1 MDGIHDLGGK
11 QGFGAVQREAD
22 EPVFHERWEARVLG
36 IRLLGDG
43 GTALN
48 IDHFRHGIE
57 RIDPVAYLTHG
68 YYGRWLGGLETR
80 LVEAGVLDTATITR
94 RAIEI
99 GASANDLIAARP
111 MADPDRVDYRPAAS
125 GNQRAIPGVRRR
137 DLQWVRA
144 CALRRTACR
153 VIPGCRRMRAIA
165 LGRSLRGVAAGCS
178 RTPTRTVTARIPN
191 TCTQSHFRARNC
203 GARGRSPASSCISTC
218 SSRTWMPRLMLTE
231 GVRMTDSR
239 APAIRAEA
247 IESLLIEK
255 GLITAAAVDEV
266 VERYNDRVGPL
277 NGARVVARAWC
288 DAGFKQALLADGTAA
303 VATFAF
309 DGGQTEK
316 LVVVE
321 NTANVHNVVVCTLCS
336 CYPWAI
342 LGLPPRW
349 YKDPAYRSRIVREP
363 RRVLEEFGVRLDAD
377 VEIRVWDS
385 SAEVRYLVLPQR
397 PAGTDG
403 ATEAELVGRV
413 TRDAMIGVEVLR

>member
-1 MDGIHDLGGK
+1 
-11 QGFGAVQREAD
+11 
-22 EPVFHERWEARVLG
+22 
-36 IRLLGDG
+36 
-43 GTALN
+43 
-48 IDHFRHGIE
+48 
-57 RIDPVAYLTHG
+57 
-68 YYGRWLGGLETR
+68 
-80 LVEAGVLDTATITR
+80 
-94 RAIEI
+94 
-99 GASANDLIAARP
+99 
-111 MADPDRVDYRPAAS
+111 
-125 GNQRAIPGVRRR
+125 
-137 DLQWVRA
+137 
-144 CALRRTACR
+144 
-153 VIPGCRRMRAIA
+153 
-165 LGRSLRGVAAGCS
+165 
-178 RTPTRTVTARIPN
+178 
-191 TCTQSHFRARNC
+191 
-203 GARGRSPASSCISTC
+203 
-218 SSRTWMPRLMLTE
+218 
-231 GVRMTDSR
+231 MTDSR

-321 NTANVHNVVVCTLCS
+321 NTANIHNVVVCTLCS

-397 PAGTDG
+397 PAGTAG